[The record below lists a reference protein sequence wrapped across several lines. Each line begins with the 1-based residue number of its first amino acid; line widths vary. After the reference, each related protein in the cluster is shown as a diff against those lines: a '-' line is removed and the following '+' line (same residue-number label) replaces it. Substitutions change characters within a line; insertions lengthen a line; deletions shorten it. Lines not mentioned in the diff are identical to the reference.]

1 MLKNKSFNSVSPGAG
16 LSKYTHQASHRIC
29 AGTPSTLFGC
39 IQQDPP
45 TTPVLRKTPLQS
57 FIVYTLVTL
66 STPSPESCTIIKILH
81 TVHLKYYPLSV
92 LYFIF
97 VVLEIP
103 VITQQ
108 KYLPELLFLF
118 IQFLST
124 NYHYPISFL
133 HMLLSSLATHVIL
146 RLTLFTGLQK
156 CPLQLFFLNNLMV
169 LPLQRWR
176 WSTAKKTP

>member
-1 MLKNKSFNSVSPGAG
+1 MFLLITIRSKNGVYCFDRVNVSMALLCQDIDEILITKNMWTCDEFPGSG
-16 LSKYTHQASHRIC
+16 LSKYRHQASHRNC

-103 VITQQ
+103 VITQ
-108 KYLPELLFLF
+108 
-118 IQFLST
+118 
-124 NYHYPISFL
+124 
-133 HMLLSSLATHVIL
+133 
-146 RLTLFTGLQK
+146 
-156 CPLQLFFLNNLMV
+156 
-169 LPLQRWR
+169 
-176 WSTAKKTP
+176 